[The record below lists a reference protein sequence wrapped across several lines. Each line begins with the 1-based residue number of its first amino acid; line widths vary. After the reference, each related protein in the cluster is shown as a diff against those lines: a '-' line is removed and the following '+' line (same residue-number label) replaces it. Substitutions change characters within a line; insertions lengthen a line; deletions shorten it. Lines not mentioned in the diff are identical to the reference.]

1 MITGYNSFKEAYV
14 LRKECT
20 HWQTYPSSRKSMK
33 GFKDKYIFKVGRID
47 PLSPVY
53 VELRSSGARYL
64 LQFESLTVSNN
75 GETWLTLLRM
85 ETEVL
90 PRRVVLKFVL

>member
-1 MITGYNSFKEAYV
+1 MITGYISFKEAYV

-33 GFKDKYIFKVGRID
+33 GFKDKYIFKVGRTD

-64 LQFESLTVSNN
+64 LQFESYCQ
-75 GETWLTLLRM
+75 
-85 ETEVL
+85 
-90 PRRVVLKFVL
+90 

>member
-1 MITGYNSFKEAYV
+1 MITGYISFKEAYV

-33 GFKDKYIFKVGRID
+33 GFKDKYIFKVGRTD

-53 VELRSSGARYL
+53 V
-64 LQFESLTVSNN
+64 
-75 GETWLTLLRM
+75 
-85 ETEVL
+85 
-90 PRRVVLKFVL
+90 

>member
-33 GFKDKYIFKVGRID
+33 GFKDKYIFKVDRID

-90 PRRVVLKFVL
+90 RRRVVLKFVL